1 MPKRSSQIVLSAVVV
16 SLFLSG
22 CGNDCQSTCT
32 KLYGTTPNCGGP
44 NEAIGTIGLV
54 QNGESESKKM
64 RQCMTACETGLEK
77 PGEVGDYDPED
88 PSTPRDVTLDN
99 DRQVAVWMD
108 CIASND
114 CSNLETGGYC
124 RPVW

>member
-32 KLYGTTPNCGGP
+32 KLYGTTPNCGVP
-44 NEAIGTIGLV
+44 NEAEGTKGLV

-88 PSTPRDVTLDN
+88 PDTPRDVTLDN